1 MAGYKKIRVI
11 PLLVVLAGLAAAGYL
26 YLRHPG
32 LTQTPPARKTD
43 ITSVPDVLLTEIRQT
58 TYENGRHKWRLT
70 ADSARLI
77 REKHNTVMHHLDM
90 TVFTSDGQ
98 ASRINAD
105 RGTFFLDSGN
115 AEIAGNV
122 RIDNGRYEIQAATLQ
137 YREKKNIL
145 TTAEP
150 VRIVSDSSEL
160 TGKAMVYDLQRR
172 EAVLRGNV
180 TGLFDSGTTG

>member
-1 MAGYKKIRVI
+1 MAGYRKIRVI
-11 PLLVVLAGLAAAGYL
+11 PLVVVLAGLAAAGYL

-32 LTQTPPARKTD
+32 LPQNQPARQTD
-43 ITSVPDVLLTEIRQT
+43 ITSVPDVMLTKICQT
-58 TYENGRHKWRLT
+58 TYENGRRKWMLT

-77 REKHNTVMHHLDM
+77 REKQNTVMHHLDM
-90 TVFTSDGQ
+90 TVFSSDGR
-98 ASRINAD
+98 ASRITAD

-115 AEIAGNV
+115 AEIAGDV
-122 RIDNGRYEIQAATLQ
+122 RIDNGRYKIQAAALQ
-137 YREKKNIL
+137 YREKKNTL

-180 TGLFDSGTTG
+180 TGLFDSGITG